1 MPVRSTVCPRFTLPG
16 SSKSRSGSPTGLP
29 LIIPLALSRPKFLL
43 LIPNA
48 KSRLNPFAMMEWN
61 IQSRAHACQ
70 ACDTPFTDGEPY
82 HTLLFDQ
89 KHGYEG
95 WMSARTVGNGNTAR
109 EQADRKGFVS
119 HWQGSYES
127 PPAAPPEPIAKET
140 AETLLRK
147 LIELNDPQYV
157 AACYILAVMLERKR
171 LLRVQTEQRREGK
184 RIFIYEHPKNGDL
197 FTILDPELQLDEL
210 DGVQHMVA
218 HLIKHG
224 LHPTPPDSPGETPN
238 LPSRVRLW
246 TRAQR

>member
-1 MPVRSTVCPRFTLPG
+1 
-16 SSKSRSGSPTGLP
+16 
-29 LIIPLALSRPKFLL
+29 
-43 LIPNA
+43 
-48 KSRLNPFAMMEWN
+48 MEWN

-89 KHGYEG
+89 KHGYERLDVCQNCWERQYG
-95 WMSARTVGNGNTAR
+95 QGAS
-109 EQADRKGFVS
+109 DRKGFVS

-184 RIFIYEHPKNGDL
+184 RVFVYEHPKNGDL

-224 LHPTPPDSPGETPN
+224 LHPTSPDSPAEPPQPAKPTEIVDPE
-238 LPSRVRLW
+238 LSAEESSLAAPVTS
-246 TRAQR
+246 